1 MSIKVIGFS
10 LPSPNKPRSVLA
22 TARIEITCD
31 SIHKITLDDL
41 RVLRNGQSEVWLGMP
56 SLKNAHGAYFP
67 IVEFSPKLKRDIED
81 VVLEAYEKWAL
92 GQPAQDQRTDST
104 AQKVEG
110 AR

>member
-1 MSIKVIGFS
+1 MSVKIISFS

-22 TARIEITCD
+22 TARVEITCD
-31 SIHKITLDDL
+31 SVHKITLDDL

-81 VVLEAYEKWAL
+81 AVLEAFEKWSL
-92 GQPAQDQRTDST
+92 GQQSDQTLPANGGVR
-104 AQKVEG
+104 
-110 AR
+110 